1 MAFPPLASPLTGTAV
16 PLSALRSREGF
27 GIGEFPDLAPLAR
40 WCRDAGLK
48 LIQLLPINDTG
59 FEPSPYS
66 ALSAF
71 ALHPVYLRLS
81 QVPGYDAVAG
91 QAKALAALNGLDR
104 VDHQAIWGAKLALLR
119 KQFEAAAF
127 TAAEAGAW

>member
-16 PLSALRSREGF
+16 PLSALRGTASS
-27 GIGEFPDLAPLAR
+27 GIGEFSDLPLLGQ
-40 WCRDAGLK
+40 WCRDAGLA

-81 QVPGYDAVAG
+81 DMPGFDAVAE
-91 QAKALAALNGLDR
+91 QAKALSALNGLEK
-104 VDHQAIWGAKLALLR
+104 VDH
-119 KQFEAAAF
+119 
-127 TAAEAGAW
+127 